1 MMTVDG
7 CTVLIIIDLLATLI
21 IACGMHD
28 LARYSRVCCNSRIL
42 LQYIFYVVIYWI

>member
-1 MMTVDG
+1 MTVDG

-42 LQYIFYVVIYWI
+42 LQYYMLLIYWI